1 MFVRKK
7 TLKKNNDIL
16 FKRNTQLNEFC
27 IILQN
32 KIKEQEKEIERL
44 NRVNKDI
51 NDELIITSEIYEEKK
66 KECKRL
72 KTILTKNKIEYRKE
86 N

>member
-16 FKRNTQLNEFC
+16 FKRNTELNKMC
-27 IILQN
+27 VMLQQG
-32 KIKEQEKEIERL
+32 IKEKEVEI
-44 NRVNKDI
+44 NKLKETNGDLE
-51 NDELIITSEIYEEKK
+51 NELVTTSEILSDKK
-66 KECKRL
+66 KEIKRL
-72 KTILTKNKIEYRKE
+72 KTLLTKNKIEYRKE

>member
-7 TLKKNNDIL
+7 TLKRNNDIL
-16 FKRNTQLNEFC
+16 FKRNTELNKMC
-27 IILQN
+27 VMLQQG
-32 KIKEQEKEIERL
+32 IREKEVEINKL
-44 NRVNKDI
+44 KDTNRDLEN
-51 NDELIITSEIYEEKK
+51 ELVTTSEILSDKK
-66 KECKRL
+66 KEIKRL

>member
-1 MFVRKK
+1 MFVSKK

-16 FKRNTQLNEFC
+16 FKRNSELDDKCKYLQKELIDLRHENRNLKEKNKELEN
-27 IILQN
+27 IIL
-32 KIKEQEKEIERL
+32 IHSEKL
-44 NRVNKDI
+44 
-51 NDELIITSEIYEEKK
+51 EEKS

-72 KTILTKNKIEYRKE
+72 KTLLTKNKIEYRKE

>member
-16 FKRNTQLNEFC
+16 FARNTQLNNFC
-27 IILQN
+27 IQLQN
-32 KIKEQEKEIERL
+32 ELKEKNKEL
-44 NRVNKDI
+44 A
-51 NDELIITSEIYEEKK
+51 EKK

-72 KTILTKNKIEYRKE
+72 KTILTKNKIKY
-86 N
+86 

>member
-1 MFVRKK
+1 MFVTKR

-16 FKRNTQLNEFC
+16 FKRNTEL
-27 IILQN
+27 N
-32 KIKEQEKEIERL
+32 KICIHLQQGIHELKDK
-44 NRVNKDI
+44 NKDLEAK
-51 NDELIITSEIYEEKK
+51 NRDLENELIVTSEFLDDKK

-72 KTILTKNKIEYRKE
+72 KTILTKNGITYRKE